1 MSTKQKVYPW
11 LMILLTGLLMC
22 VMVDTYTGTISLFL
36 PPLVKSMGASLSVVT
51 MFFPVMIISMAIAV
65 SQVGSLIQKVNV
77 KWFLTISII
86 VGGIGS
92 IIISRAT
99 NLIVFYAM
107 AILLGVSSGFT
118 GLVVQGIV
126 INNWFAKRKN
136 FAFSAGSYVQ
146 TIYLV
151 ILTPIINKL
160 IQSIGW
166 RSSFFVLSM
175 LTLVIGIPS
184 ALFIR
189 LRPSDIGLKPY
200 GYDPKD
206 PQQSHQDSSK
216 KQVKI
221 PRRTIIF
228 SVAFFITLLFFISIQ
243 FASNVLQLFPT
254 FALAVGFG
262 PTISGMM
269 PTIQTASDIVITPL
283 FGVTTEKWG
292 GKRAL
297 PFWAIVGIISM
308 ILLIISNNTHQVT
321 FALVAAGLADI
332 YTVLLGPGLQVF
344 AREMFSGESFDLGMS
359 YAGSVSYVVG
369 AFAVPA
375 LSRIYEATK
384 NFNTVFYFVI
394 AFMVLVIVLIWIGS
408 KNIFV
413 YKVNKNAK

>member
-22 VMVDTYTGTISLFL
+22 VMVDTYTGIISLFL

-77 KWFLTISII
+77 KWFLAISII

-99 NLIVFYAM
+99 NLIIFYAM

-166 RSSFFVLSM
+166 RSSFLVLSM

-189 LRPSDIGLKPY
+189 LRPADIGLKPY
-200 GYDPKD
+200 GYDPKNL
-206 PQQSHQDSSK
+206 QQSQQNSNN

-221 PRRTIIF
+221 PKRAIIF
-228 SVAFFITLLFFISIQ
+228 SVAFFITLLLAF
-243 FASNVLQLFPT
+243 NLLQT
-254 FALAVGFG
+254 FYNY
-262 PTISGMM
+262 S
-269 PTIQTASDIVITPL
+269 Q
-283 FGVTTEKWG
+283 
-292 GKRAL
+292 
-297 PFWAIVGIISM
+297 
-308 ILLIISNNTHQVT
+308 LL
-321 FALVAAGLADI
+321 L
-332 YTVLLGPGLQVF
+332 
-344 AREMFSGESFDLGMS
+344 
-359 YAGSVSYVVG
+359 
-369 AFAVPA
+369 
-375 LSRIYEATK
+375 
-384 NFNTVFYFVI
+384 
-394 AFMVLVIVLIWIGS
+394 
-408 KNIFV
+408 
-413 YKVNKNAK
+413 

>member
-1 MSTKQKVYPW
+1 MSTKQKIYPW

-65 SQVGSLIQKVNV
+65 SQVGSLIQKVNL
-77 KWFLTISII
+77 KWFLAVSIL

-99 NLIVFYAM
+99 NLIVFYVM

-118 GLVVQGIV
+118 GLVVQGII
-126 INNWFAKRKN
+126 INNWFSKRKN
-136 FAFSAGSYVQ
+136 FAFAAGSYVQ

-166 RSSFFVLSM
+166 RSSFLILSL
-175 LTLVIGIPS
+175 LTLIIGIPS

-200 GYDPKD
+200 GYNSNNKEQIQKNNSQVTIPK
-206 PQQSHQDSSK
+206 K
-216 KQVKI
+216 
-221 PRRTIIF
+221 TIIL

-254 FALAVGFG
+254 YALAVGFG
-262 PTISGMM
+262 PVVSGMM
-269 PTIQTASDIVITPL
+269 PTVQTASDIVITPL

-292 GKRAL
+292 GKKAL
-297 PFWAIVGIISM
+297 PFWAVIGIISM
-308 ILLIISNNTHQVT
+308 CLLIMSNHLHQ
-321 FALVAAGLADI
+321 ASLSIIAAGIADI
-332 YTVLLGPGLQVF
+332 FTVLLGPGLQVF

-359 YAGSVSYVVG
+359 YASSVSYVVG

-375 LSRIYEATK
+375 LSKIYEASK
-384 NFNTVFYFVI
+384 SFNTVFYFVI
-394 AFMVLVIVLIWIGS
+394 ALLILVIVLILLGS
-408 KNIFV
+408 KYTFG
-413 YKVNKNAK
+413 YKVNKYEK